1 MLEHDV
7 GVVAVKGDPGV
18 GHLAVRSHP
27 QDAELAFAVR
37 KVDVLQLSNV
47 SGDSRVK
54 KLK

>member
-1 MLEHDV
+1 MRGHDV

-18 GHLAVRSHP
+18 GHLAVGSHP

-47 SGDSRVK
+47 SCDSRVK